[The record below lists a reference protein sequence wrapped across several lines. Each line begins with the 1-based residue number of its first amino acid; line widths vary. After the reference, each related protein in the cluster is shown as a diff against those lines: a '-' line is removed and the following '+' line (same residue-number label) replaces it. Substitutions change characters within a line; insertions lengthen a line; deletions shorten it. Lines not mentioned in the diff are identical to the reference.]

1 MKTLYTLMNDRI
13 QKPYDLVVMKYN
25 ELKELILKD
34 SGLTLREMQLNFDSA
49 TYGEVKE
56 LEFNEEE
63 LKVMV
68 KEDAIKTIKEKN
80 KKALTERY
88 ADLLKIIDNINEE
101 LIILNRV
108 GKMGLTPNKA
118 SKIKFVEE
126 RLAKINLEL
135 GGVTNVEDYLAKF
148 WGNEQLLTS
157 RDSEFYVR
165 SLMGIYDLIELTER
179 IEGSTSS
186 YYSWEEFSTLG
197 SQFKKF
203 KSDSSERDRLFE
215 SYSVKRVKQAE
226 VGIEVYPFA
235 IEIYKGK
242 HILLDGFNRLFGND
256 FKNIEKEIIVKVYK
270 DLSEDDYTELI
281 VELNDWK
288 LKSEL
293 YGDGTAK
300 MNYKELFLDRGVK
313 AGLFI
318 KYGLTVDSFVL
329 RLMPFS
335 SNMVEALRYSLAIVE
350 ESNKFLSILVN
361 QVYQTNMSFT
371 VLELGFYNAKEL
383 KNLDAENVIGYFN
396 SKGFK
401 KHIKKIDAY
410 SSHTYV
416 YKYLESSVFPDL
428 KEYVT
433 K

>member
-13 QKPYDLVVMKYN
+13 QQPYDLVVMKYK

-186 YYSWEEFSTLG
+186 YYSWEEFSNLG
-197 SQFKKF
+197 YKFKKY
-203 KSDSSERDRLFE
+203 KSDSNERDRLFE

-313 AGLFI
+313 
-318 KYGLTVDSFVL
+318 
-329 RLMPFS
+329 
-335 SNMVEALRYSLAIVE
+335 
-350 ESNKFLSILVN
+350 
-361 QVYQTNMSFT
+361 
-371 VLELGFYNAKEL
+371 
-383 KNLDAENVIGYFN
+383 N
-396 SKGFK
+396 S
-401 KHIKKIDAY
+401 
-410 SSHTYV
+410 
-416 YKYLESSVFPDL
+416 
-428 KEYVT
+428 
-433 K
+433 